1 MLGENVKRIRTEKR
15 YTRKYLGSLVGVSA
29 TTIQMIEN
37 GENDNPSL
45 KTLIGLSKALKVSI
59 TTLIK

>member
-1 MLGENVKRIRTEKR
+1 MLSENVKRIRTEKR

-45 KTLIGLSKALKVSI
+45 KTLIGLSKK
-59 TTLIK
+59 